1 LIFHEIRPER
11 KGVRQ
16 VSGEGND
23 GLGPADP
30 AALCIFGK
38 KRDNDGKIFFKKG
51 PLPLTRIPEV
61 EEFNTLCRK
70 CRRTCRQPAGA
81 LLIDC
86 PRFFPFPFKVDR
98 HRYDQLELF
107 NDKT

>member
-1 LIFHEIRPER
+1 MVW
-11 KGVRQ
+11 GQ
-16 VSGEGND
+16 
-23 GLGPADP
+23 PAQ
-30 AALCIFGK
+30 ATLCIFGK
-38 KRDNDGKIFFKKG
+38 KSDNDEGFFFKKG

-70 CRRTCRQPAGA
+70 CRRSCRQPAGA

-107 NDKT
+107 HDNT